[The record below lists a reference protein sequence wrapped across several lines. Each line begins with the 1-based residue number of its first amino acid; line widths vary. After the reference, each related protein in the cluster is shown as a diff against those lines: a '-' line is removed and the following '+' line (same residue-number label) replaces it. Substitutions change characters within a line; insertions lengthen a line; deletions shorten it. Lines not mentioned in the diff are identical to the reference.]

1 VDVAALRRGIRE
13 MERRAGE
20 GPAAAEELQR
30 LLALTKHEAAARPE
44 AAAVL
49 AEAAAAEAAAAAA
62 EAEAEAGAGAA
73 AAWRGPSEPR
83 MARDSSVASL
93 AEEGGDTQLA
103 EEGAAPAAAQ
113 PAAARPAAAEPGTK
127 PAEWRQSDALNRAGR
142 IANEEHDPA
151 P

>member
-1 VDVAALRRGIRE
+1 MDVAALRRGIRE

-62 EAEAEAGAGAA
+62 EAEAEAAA
-73 AAWRGPSEPR
+73 E
-83 MARDSSVASL
+83 
-93 AEEGGDTQLA
+93 
-103 EEGAAPAAAQ
+103 
-113 PAAARPAAAEPGTK
+113 AARRRHTPRCNGVDL
-127 PAEWRQSDALNRAGR
+127 SMCAGK
-142 IANEEHDPA
+142 
-151 P
+151 